1 MKTKHLSMLLAP
13 CLLVVVSPFALA
25 ADLPE
30 VQALNDRIRALDS
43 NPDLRE
49 MAAYERMQAM
59 RAVQG
64 ANDAKRRDRESALYV
79 AERRV
84 EVAETA
90 ARGDLARRQ
99 ANALDQDRNA
109 LLLEASRRDA
119 DRARQESERLR
130 VQAQIQAEEAEQ
142 LRLAAEAEAQ
152 ARTDAEAALTSAAG
166 QQTAKISAARQR
178 DAKLA
183 RQEAELMSG
192 AKLPASKFE
201 TRGEVFTLGSTLYQS
216 GKTALTADGK
226 STASALAAY
235 LDATPRAKAR
245 IVGFTE
251 GDAEGKLRAEQ
262 LRDAMASAGV
272 PKSRLTVAAQPKG
285 TKAKAAEVVVSE

>member
-1 MKTKHLSMLLAP
+1 MNTTRPWLRLAPLLLAFA
-13 CLLVVVSPFALA
+13 CLQALA

-30 VQALNDRIRALDS
+30 VQALNDRIRALDAS
-43 NPDLRE
+43 PDLRE
-49 MAAYERMQAM
+49 MAAYERMQAL
-59 RAVQG
+59 RAVQV
-64 ANDAKRRDRESALYV
+64 AAEAKRRDRDNALYV
-79 AERRV
+79 AQRRV
-84 EVAETA
+84 EIAETA

-99 ANALDQDRNA
+99 ANALDQDRTA

-152 ARTDAEAALTSAAG
+152 ARTDAEAALSSAAG

-183 RQEAELMSG
+183 RQEAELVSG

-201 TRGEVFTLGSTLYQS
+201 TRGEVFTLGSALYQS
-216 GKTALTADGK
+216 GKTTLTADGK

-235 LDATPRAKAR
+235 LDATPKAKAR
-245 IVGFTE
+245 IVGFSE
-251 GDAEGKLRAEQ
+251 GDADGKRRAEQ
-262 LRDAMASAGV
+262 LRDAIAAAGV

-285 TKAKAAEVVVSE
+285 TKAKAAEVVISE

>member
-1 MKTKHLSMLLAP
+1 MTRPLLRLAPLLLACANLP
-13 CLLVVVSPFALA
+13 AFA
-25 ADLPE
+25 ADPPE
-30 VQALNDRIRALDS
+30 VQTLNDRLHALDAS
-43 NPDLRE
+43 PDLRE
-49 MAAYERMQAM
+49 MAAYERMQAV
-59 RAVQG
+59 RAVQ
-64 ANDAKRRDRESALYV
+64 AAADAKRRDRENTLYV

-84 EVAETA
+84 EIAETA
-90 ARGDLARRQ
+90 ARGDLVRRQ

-109 LLLEASRRDA
+109 LLLQASRRDA

-152 ARTDAEAALTSAAG
+152 ARSDAEAALTSAAG

-183 RQEAELMSG
+183 RQEAELVSG

-201 TRGEVFTLGSTLYQS
+201 TRGEVFTLAAAVYES

-235 LDATPRAKAR
+235 LEATPKAKAR

-251 GDAEGKLRAEQ
+251 GDADGKRRAEQ
-262 LRDAMASAGV
+262 LRDAMAGAGV

-285 TKAKAAEVVVSE
+285 TKAKAAEIVISE

>member
-1 MKTKHLSMLLAP
+1 MTRPLLRLAP
-13 CLLVVVSPFALA
+13 LLLVCANLPAFA
-25 ADLPE
+25 ADPPE
-30 VQALNDRIRALDS
+30 VQTLNDRLHALDAS
-43 NPDLRE
+43 PDLRE
-49 MAAYERMQAM
+49 MAAYERMQAV
-59 RAVQG
+59 RAVQ
-64 ANDAKRRDRESALYV
+64 AAADAKRRDRENAQYV

-84 EVAETA
+84 EIAETA
-90 ARGDLARRQ
+90 ARGDLVRRQ

-109 LLLEASRRDA
+109 LLLQASRRDA

-152 ARTDAEAALTSAAG
+152 ARSDAEAALTSAAG

-183 RQEAELMSG
+183 RQEAELVSG

-201 TRGEVFTLGSTLYQS
+201 TRGEVFTLAAAVYES

-235 LDATPRAKAR
+235 LEATPKAKAR

-251 GDAEGKLRAEQ
+251 GDADGKRRAEQ
-262 LRDAMASAGV
+262 LRDAMAGAGV

-285 TKAKAAEVVVSE
+285 TKAKAAEIVISE